1 MIPPA
6 LLFDV
11 PTVEVETG
19 AEVVVVVVVV
29 VEA

>member
-6 LLFDV
+6 LLLEV

-29 VEA
+29 VGG